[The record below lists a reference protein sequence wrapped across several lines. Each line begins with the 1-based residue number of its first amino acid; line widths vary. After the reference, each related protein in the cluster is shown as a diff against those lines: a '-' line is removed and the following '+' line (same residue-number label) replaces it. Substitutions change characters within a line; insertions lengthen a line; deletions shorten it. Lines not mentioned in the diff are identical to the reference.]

1 MEMRKGE
8 SQKLGKFETKNKIER
23 KVEIKEKKCLK
34 LVNGKM

>member
-23 KVEIKEKKCLK
+23 KVEFKEKN
-34 LVNGKM
+34 V